1 MYGCLL
7 MEGEDLRANPE
18 RDEADIEA
26 DISKEVAGMKRA
38 KSELLFRPMKVDV
51 QCGTLLICPT
61 PSLNISNKVVI
72 FFKTQ
77 HPIQPVS
84 LVHRIC
90 SDAFESS
97 STKRSRWVKRLTP
110 MTMMGKATEKG
121 LQEVCVTVLQPFFHM
136 EGTPSRKV
144 GALPLLGS
152 NHTGQRNRRRK
163 RVGRSHRTICC
174 LKC

>member
-1 MYGCLL
+1 
-7 MEGEDLRANPE
+7 MEGEDLKANPE
-18 RDEADIEA
+18 SGEADIEA
-26 DISKEVAGMKRA
+26 DISKEVAGMKRP
-38 KSELLFRPMKVDV
+38 KSVLLFRPMKVDV
-51 QCGTLLICPT
+51 QCGMLFMCPT

-121 LQEVCVTVLQPFFHM
+121 LQEVCVTVLQPSFHI

-144 GALPLLGS
+144 CALPLPGPI
-152 NHTGQRNRRRK
+152 HTRQRNRCRK
-163 RVGRSHRTICC
+163 RVDRLHETICC
-174 LKC
+174 LKCR